1 LARQQQAPI
10 AVETLRV
17 IGAAMAEGGVVGLGR
32 LTLSRR
38 ERMVVAAPRG
48 TGMALFTLRAA
59 EEVRATQ
66 FGMAE
71 GELDAE
77 MVASPKRSSRGGPE
91 VSIRRRIGIVTR
103 RPCEN

>member
-1 LARQQQAPI
+1 MPRGDLDPVYFDSSYYLYPDGPI

-17 IGAAMAEGGVVGLGR
+17 IGAAMAEARVVGLGR

-38 ERMVVAAPRG
+38 ERMVVVEPRG
-48 TGMALFTLRAA
+48 TGMALFALRAA

-66 FGMAE
+66 FGISE

-77 MVASPKRSSRGGPE
+77 IAE
-91 VSIRRRIGIVTR
+91 V
-103 RPCEN
+103 P